1 MAVKNTEVKKKA
13 TTKATPK
20 KKPVVKKPASKSTEV
35 STSKN
40 KKPGRPRKNPPKEP
54 RPEEAKPIGC
64 PTKYRAIYDEQA
76 FKLCLLGL
84 VDSELADFFEVEE
97 STINNWKK
105 EFPSFLES
113 MNRGK
118 KIANAEV
125 AASLYKRATGF
136 ERPDS
141 VKIFM
146 PANASK
152 PVYAK
157 YTEYFPPDA
166 SAAFR
171 FLLNR
176 EPDKWRDKREVKLEG
191 MPEIGVI
198 LDLPNEG
205 ESNDGNR
212 G

>member
-1 MAVKNTEVKKKA
+1 MPDKKTTAKKPSTRKQPA
-13 TTKATPK
+13 GKPKTTTKAKTAT
-20 KKPVVKKPASKSTEV
+20 KKPEEKRKR
-35 STSKN
+35 
-40 KKPGRPRKNPPKEP
+40 GRPRTNPPKPP
-54 RPEEAKPIGC
+54 RPEEAKPLGC

-76 FKLCLLGL
+76 YKLCLLGM
-84 VDSELADFFEVEE
+84 VDKELADFFEVEE

-125 AASLYKRATGF
+125 AHSLYKRAVGF
-136 ERPDS
+136 ERPDA

-146 PANASK
+146 PANAKK

-157 YTEYFPPDA
+157 FTEYYPPDA

-176 EPDKWRDKREVKLEG
+176 EPEKWRDKREVKLEG
-191 MPEIGVI
+191 MPQIGVL
-198 LDLPNEG
+198 LDLPENEG
-205 ESNDGNR
+205 SDDENKE
-212 G
+212 

>member
-1 MAVKNTEVKKKA
+1 MTDKTT
-13 TTKATPK
+13 TTK
-20 KKPVVKKPASKSTEV
+20 KPEEKR
-35 STSKN
+35 
-40 KKPGRPRKNPPKEP
+40 KPGRPRIHPPPKP
-54 RPEEAKPIGC
+54 RPKEAKPLGT
-64 PTKYRAIYDEQA
+64 PTGYRKEYDEQA

-84 VDSELADFFEVEE
+84 VDSELADFFEVTEQ
-97 STINNWKK
+97 TINNWKK
-105 EFPSFLES
+105 EFPSFFES

-136 ERPDS
+136 ERPDA

-146 PANASK
+146 PTNAKK

-157 YTEYFPPDA
+157 YTEYYPPDV

-176 EPDKWRDKREVKLEG
+176 EPEKWRDKREVKLEG
-191 MPEIGVI
+191 MPQIGVL
-198 LDLPNEG
+198 LDLPEDEG
-205 ESNDGNR
+205 SDDENKE
-212 G
+212 

>member
-1 MAVKNTEVKKKA
+1 MATKKA
-13 TTKATPK
+13 EEQKKAPKGRSKATE
-20 KKPVVKKPASKSTEV
+20 KKPTAKAKKVT
-35 STSKN
+35 TSKN
-40 KKPGRPRKNPPKEP
+40 KKPGRPCKNPPKP
-54 RPEEAKPIGC
+54 PLPEETKARGA
-64 PTKYRAIYDEQA
+64 PTKYRKEYDEQVY
-76 FKLCLLGL
+76 KLCLLGMI
-84 VDSELADFFEVEE
+84 DSELADFFEVEE

-105 EFPSFLES
+105 DFPSFLES

-125 AASLYKRATGF
+125 AAALYKRATGF

-171 FLLNR
+171 FLNNR
-176 EPDKWRDKREVKLEG
+176 EPEKWRDKREVKLEG
-191 MPEIGVI
+191 MPEIGVL
-198 LDLPNEG
+198 LDLPKEG
-205 ESNDGNR
+205 ESDDAEGR
-212 G
+212 

>member
-1 MAVKNTEVKKKA
+1 MALKKKA
-13 TTKATPK
+13 TPVKKTATR
-20 KKPVVKKPASKSTEV
+20 KKPAAKPAKVTI
-35 STSKN
+35 SKN
-40 KKPGRPRKNPPKEP
+40 KKRGRPRTNPPKPP
-54 RPEEAKPIGC
+54 RPEEAKPLGS
-64 PTKYRAIYDEQA
+64 PTEYRKEYDEQA
-76 FKLCLLGL
+76 YKLCLLGL
-84 VDSELADFFEVEE
+84 VDSELADFFEVTEQ
-97 STINNWKK
+97 TINNWKK
-105 EFPSFLES
+105 EFPSFIES

-136 ERPDS
+136 EHPDS

-146 PANASK
+146 PANARK

-176 EPDKWRDKREVKLEG
+176 EPDKWRDKREVKLDG
-191 MPEIGVI
+191 MPKIGVL
-198 LDLPNEG
+198 LDLPEDG
-205 ESNDGNR
+205 ESDDGNR
-212 G
+212 S

>member
-1 MAVKNTEVKKKA
+1 MAVKKPEGKKKTA
-13 TTKATPK
+13 AKVTPK
-20 KKPVVKKPASKSTEV
+20 KKTAVQKPTSKPAKV

-40 KKPGRPRKNPPKEP
+40 KKPGRPRTRPEKPL
-54 RPEEAKPIGC
+54 RPEEAKPLGS
-64 PTKYRAIYDEQA
+64 PTEYRKVYDEQA
-76 FKLCLLGL
+76 YKLCLLGC
-84 VDSELADFFEVEE
+84 VDAELADFFEVTEQ
-97 STINNWKK
+97 TINNWKK
-105 EFPSFLES
+105 EFPSFFES

-146 PANASK
+146 PANARK

-176 EPDKWRDKREVKLEG
+176 EPDKWRDKREVKVEG
-191 MPEIGVI
+191 MPEIGVL
-198 LDLPNEG
+198 LDLPKEG

>member
-1 MAVKNTEVKKKA
+1 MPDKKTTAKKPSARKQSTGKA
-13 TTKATPK
+13 TTKAKTAT
-20 KKPVVKKPASKSTEV
+20 KKPEEKRKR
-35 STSKN
+35 
-40 KKPGRPRKNPPKEP
+40 GRPRTNPPKPP
-54 RPEEAKPIGC
+54 RPEEAKPLGC

-76 FKLCLLGL
+76 YKLCLLGM
-84 VDSELADFFEVEE
+84 VDKELADFFEVEE

-125 AASLYKRATGF
+125 AHSLYKRAVGF
-136 ERPDS
+136 ERPDA

-146 PANASK
+146 PANAKK

-157 YTEYFPPDA
+157 FTEYYPPDA

-176 EPDKWRDKREVKLEG
+176 EPEKWRDKREVKLEG
-191 MPEIGVI
+191 MPTIGVL
-198 LDLPNEG
+198 LDLPEDEG
-205 ESNDGNR
+205 SDDENKE
-212 G
+212 